1 MRSHSR
7 RRSPDGSFQ
16 GMPLSCTRRPDACPT
31 TSTRAVGHARS
42 TGFGAL
48 GRCASH
54 IRQAR
59 TSASSSLKS
68 VVLTCVL
75 KLALFVIRAPSM
87 PPQSPLS
94 ALSPLDGRYHKQLE
108 PLRAYFTES
117 ALFRYRIAVE
127 IRWLLALAAEPAIAE
142 IKPFSK
148 DTTAELERIIAAF
161 SEEDAAQ
168 VKAIEAETNH
178 DVKAIEYWLKKRL
191 EGNPEGARVA
201 GFVHFACTSED
212 INNLAYGLMLREGRD
227 RVLLPALDRL
237 IETLAA
243 LARRLADAAMIA
255 RTHGQPASPTTLG
268 KELANVVHRL
278 RRARRS
284 IASVSLTGKANGAV
298 GNYNA
303 HVAAY
308 PGFDWENFA
317 RAFVESL
324 GLEFNPYTI
333 QIEPHDS
340 FAEQFDAFAR
350 ANTVLL
356 DLDRDLW
363 GYISLGYFKQKTKAG
378 EVGSSTMPHKV
389 NPIDFENSE
398 GNLGIANALLR
409 HLSEKLPVSRWQRD
423 LSDSTAL
430 RNVGVALGH
439 GLLAWESCLKGL
451 EKLEADPARLAADLD
466 ANWEVLAEAVQTV
479 MRRHGLPD
487 PYEQLKALT
496 RGKRVDAD
504 SMRAFIR
511 GLALPEAEKARLL
524 KLTPAGYVGKA
535 AELAR
540 KI

>member
-1 MRSHSR
+1 
-7 RRSPDGSFQ
+7 
-16 GMPLSCTRRPDACPT
+16 
-31 TSTRAVGHARS
+31 
-42 TGFGAL
+42 
-48 GRCASH
+48 
-54 IRQAR
+54 
-59 TSASSSLKS
+59 
-68 VVLTCVL
+68 
-75 KLALFVIRAPSM
+75 M

-127 IRWLLALAAEPAIAE
+127 IRWLLALAAEPAIAD

-148 DTTAELERIIAAF
+148 ATHSELQRIIETF

-168 VKAIEAETNH
+168 AKAIEVETNH
-178 DVKAIEYWLKKRL
+178 DVKAVEYWVKKRL
-191 EGNPEGARVA
+191 ASNPEGARVA

-212 INNLAYGLMLREGRD
+212 INNLAYGLMLKEGRD
-227 RVLLPALDRL
+227 RVLLPALDRV

-243 LARRLADAAMIA
+243 LARQLAAAAMLA

-284 IASVSLTGKANGAV
+284 IASVSITGKINGAV

-308 PGFDWENFA
+308 PD
-317 RAFVESL
+317 
-324 GLEFNPYTI
+324 EFNPYTI

-423 LSDSTAL
+423 LSDSTVL
-430 RNVGVALGH
+430 RNIGVALGH
-439 GLLAWESCLKGL
+439 SLLAYESCHKGL
-451 EKLEADPARLAADLD
+451 GKLEADAARMLEDLD
-466 ANWEVLAEAVQTV
+466 ANWEVLGEAVQTV

-487 PYEQLKALT
+487 PYEQLKQLT
-496 RGKRVDAD
+496 RGKRVDGDA
-504 SMRAFIR
+504 MRAFIR
-511 GLALPEAEKARLL
+511 GLELPEAEKARLL
-524 KLTPAGYVGKA
+524 KLTPAGYIGKA

>member
-1 MRSHSR
+1 MPHS
-7 RRSPDGSFQ
+7 
-16 GMPLSCTRRPDACPT
+16 
-31 TSTRAVGHARS
+31 
-42 TGFGAL
+42 
-48 GRCASH
+48 
-54 IRQAR
+54 
-59 TSASSSLKS
+59 
-68 VVLTCVL
+68 
-75 KLALFVIRAPSM
+75 
-87 PPQSPLS
+87 PPSPLN

-108 PLRAYFTES
+108 PLRACFSEA

-168 VKAIEAETNH
+168 AKAIEAETNH

-243 LARRLADAAMIA
+243 LARRLADAAMLA

-363 GYISLGYFKQKTKAG
+363 GYISLGYFKQKTQAG

-398 GNLGIANALLR
+398 GNLGIANRHRALAASFR
-409 HLSEKLPVSRWQRD
+409 EAS
-423 LSDSTAL
+423 
-430 RNVGVALGH
+430 GVALAARSLGFDGAEERRCRARPQPSSLRVLPERPRQARGRSRAH
-439 GLLAWESCLKGL
+439 ARRPRGQLGSTRRSG
-451 EKLEADPARLAADLD
+451 ADGDAPARSS
-466 ANWEVLAEAVQTV
+466 
-479 MRRHGLPD
+479 R
-487 PYEQLKALT
+487 
-496 RGKRVDAD
+496 
-504 SMRAFIR
+504 SI
-511 GLALPEAEKARLL
+511 
-524 KLTPAGYVGKA
+524 
-535 AELAR
+535 
-540 KI
+540 

>member
-1 MRSHSR
+1 
-7 RRSPDGSFQ
+7 
-16 GMPLSCTRRPDACPT
+16 
-31 TSTRAVGHARS
+31 
-42 TGFGAL
+42 
-48 GRCASH
+48 
-54 IRQAR
+54 
-59 TSASSSLKS
+59 
-68 VVLTCVL
+68 
-75 KLALFVIRAPSM
+75 M
-87 PPQSPLS
+87 PPHSPPSPLN

-108 PLRAYFTES
+108 PLRACFSEA

-168 VKAIEAETNH
+168 AKAIEAETNH

-243 LARRLADAAMIA
+243 LARRLADAAMLA

-303 HVAAY
+303 HVAAF

-363 GYISLGYFKQKTKAG
+363 GYISLGYFKQKTQAG

-423 LSDSTAL
+423 LSDSTVL

-439 GLLAWESCLKGL
+439 SLLAYESCLKGL
-451 EKLEADPARLAADLD
+451 AKLEADPARMLEDLE
-466 ANWEVLAEAVQTV
+466 ANWEVLGEAVQTV

-487 PYEQLKALT
+487 PYEQLKQLT
-496 RGKRVDAD
+496 RGKRVDGEA
-504 SMRAFIR
+504 MRAFIR
-511 GLALPEAEKARLL
+511 GLALPETEKARLL
-524 KLTPAGYVGKA
+524 KLTPAGYIGKA

>member
-1 MRSHSR
+1 MRSHLRS
-7 RRSPDGSFQ
+7 RSPEGSFQ
-16 GMPLSCTRRPDACPT
+16 GMPLSCTRRPGACPT
-31 TSTRAVGHARS
+31 MRTRAVGEARS
-42 TGFGAL
+42 TGL
-48 GRCASH
+48 GGWGRWASQILH
-54 IRQAR
+54 AR
-59 TSASSSLKS
+59 TSASRRLNWAGFTRMIKS
-68 VVLTCVL
+68 
-75 KLALFVIRAPSM
+75 ALFAIRAPLM
-87 PPQSPLS
+87 PPHSPPSPLN

-108 PLRAYFTES
+108 PLRACFSEA

-127 IRWLLALAAEPAIAE
+127 SRWLLALAAEPAIAE
-142 IKPFSK
+142 TNP
-148 DTTAELERIIAAF
+148 A
-161 SEEDAAQ
+161 
-168 VKAIEAETNH
+168 VKA
-178 DVKAIEYWLKKRL
+178 VEYWLKKRL
-191 EGNPEGARVA
+191 AGNPEGARVA
-201 GFVHFACTSED
+201 EFVHFACTSED
-212 INNLAYGLMLREGRD
+212 ISNLAYGLMLKEGRD
-227 RVLLPALDRL
+227 RVLLPALDRV
-237 IETLAA
+237 IEALAA
-243 LARRLADAAMIA
+243 LARRLADAAMLA

-284 IASVSLTGKANGAV
+284 IASVSIMGKINGAV

-308 PGFDWENFA
+308 PDFDWESFA
-317 RAFVESL
+317 RAFVESF

-340 FAEQFDAFAR
+340 FAEQFDAVAR

-363 GYISLGYFKQKTKAG
+363 GYVSLGYLKQKTRAG

-439 GLLAWESCLKGL
+439 SLLAYKSGLKGL
-451 EKLEADPARLAADLD
+451 GKLEADSSRMLADLE
-466 ANWEVLAEAVQTV
+466 ANWEVLGEAVQTL
-479 MRRHGLPD
+479 MRRYGLPD

-496 RGKRVDAD
+496 RGRRVDGEA
-504 SMRAFIR
+504 MRAFIR

-524 KLTPAGYVGKA
+524 KLTPAGYIGKA